1 MRLAWPWA
9 FRPPCFHTADVYLK
23 KIIDWE
29 RSDASGSS
37 NFTFRIS
44 LRTLHAVA
52 GLSSASSAFLAFQ
65 LRAAR
70 ATPDRAAGKH
80 RDISTPRLRASQ
92 PLHLAPIDVVVS
104 DVPLWRS
111 YLGVGFALRCF
122 QRLSVPDAATRLCP
136 WRDNRRT
143 GGPSNTVLSYWCRI
157 PSNLLRPRQ
166 IGTELSHDVLN
177 PARVPL

>member
-1 MRLAWPWA
+1 MPAAR
-9 FRPPCFHTADVYLK
+9 V
-23 KIIDWE
+23 I
-29 RSDASGSS
+29 S
-37 NFTFRIS
+37 FRIS

-65 LRAAR
+65 LRWRGLRFCRLPHCCGCRFCALPA
-70 ATPDRAAGKH
+70 AAGKH